1 MKKPDFKLLLSGLL
15 ILPLLLLTIY
25 TFRSGSSDKKGK
37 IKISSLE
44 LSSPQD
50 LPDEIASY
58 LEEGDY
64 QTAIIRIEEDLRDP
78 DVPTSK
84 GSPLIVIAAEKDNY
98 EIAAL
103 IASLGAD
110 VNMRDERTNET
121 AIIKAARNNNANMIR
136 MLLSAGADI
145 NARSRRGVSALSES
159 INNKNKD
166 IMEFLTANGARTG
179 ATFDSLM
186 RYAYAGNNVGVSAML
201 RVGVDPKQKD
211 ANGNTALMIATA
223 RGDMQSFKDLVAYG
237 SDINAQNK
245 QGMTPLLYALRANNR
260 DMVKEILSID
270 DTNVNICNVLGQ
282 CPLYWAAYTGDDI
295 VVNALLTL
303 GADYNKKTT
312 NNQTA
317 LDIARL
323 NNRKEVVKVI
333 EDFIKYKNMPRDKS
347 GKVIIDRNAIK
358 QNLKKQLDDDA
369 AKKRAA
375 DTDSSKAVNPQKSQQ
390 PTAIPAA
397 GALPQ
402 GFDMDGITKMLQQQ
416 GANPAAVQALQQ
428 AQNASES
435 SPNSYSQSENSSA
448 RSKFKPKRINSK
460 TAVKT
465 KINKLETHSL

>member
-1 MKKPDFKLLLSGLL
+1 MKKPDFKLVLSGLL

-64 QTAIIRIEEDLRDP
+64 ETALIRIEEDLRDP
-78 DVPTSK
+78 DIPTSK
-84 GSPLIVIAAEKDNY
+84 GVPLIVMATEKDNY

-145 NARSRRGVSALSES
+145 NAQSRRGVSALSES

-179 ATFDSLM
+179 ATFDNLM
-186 RYAYAGNNVGVSAML
+186 RMV
-201 RVGVDPKQKD
+201 
-211 ANGNTALMIATA
+211 ATS

-260 DMVKEILSID
+260 DMVKEIVSIENTD
-270 DTNVNICNVLGQ
+270 VNICNVLGQ
-282 CPLYWAAYTGDDI
+282 CPLYWAAYMGDDI

-323 NNRKEVVKVI
+323 NNRTEVVKVI

-347 GKVIIDRNAIK
+347 GKVIIDKNAITQDLRK
-358 QNLKKQLDDDA
+358 KMDEDMAKKQAEAAAQA
-369 AKKRAA
+369 AKAGMPSGNTKSVA
-375 DTDSSKAVNPQKSQQ
+375 NPQTSQQ
-390 PTAIPAA
+390 STAISAAA

-402 GFDMDGITKMLQQQ
+402 GFDMDSITKMMQQQ
-416 GANPAAVQALQQ
+416 GVNPAAVQAMQQ
-428 AQNASES
+428 AQNASAGVSEQA
-435 SPNSYSQSENSSA
+435 SQSGDSST
-448 RSKFKPKRINSK
+448 RSKFKPKRINQK
-460 TAVKT
+460 RVIKT

>member
-110 VNMRDERTNET
+110 VNMRDERTNDT

-375 DTDSSKAVNPQKSQQ
+375 DTGSSKAVNPQNSQQ